1 MTALGWLHAHAD
13 LFLDSFGFLVAFFG
27 GIWVGER
34 LSRREF
40 VALVREIMAS
50 ANESEPPA
58 PAPVPHPG
66 RDSRGRFVRRAP

>member
-13 LFLDSFGFLVAFFG
+13 LLLDSLGFLIAFFG

-50 ANESEPPA
+50 TNEPEPPT
-58 PAPVPHPG
+58 PLPPPG
-66 RDSRGRFVRRAP
+66 RDSRGRFVRRVP